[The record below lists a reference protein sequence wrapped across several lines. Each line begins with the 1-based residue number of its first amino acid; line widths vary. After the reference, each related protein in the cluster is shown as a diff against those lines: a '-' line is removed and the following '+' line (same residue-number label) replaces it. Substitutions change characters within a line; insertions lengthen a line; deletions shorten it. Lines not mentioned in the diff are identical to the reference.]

1 VTHGKRDE
9 YFMAEC
15 LRLACRGKGHVSPN
29 PLVGSVIVKD
39 GRVVGR
45 GFHEKFGEAHAE
57 INALQEAGRK
67 TRGATLYVNL
77 EPCSYYGR
85 TPPCTDAIV
94 EAGFRRVV
102 VGMIDPNPM
111 VKGRGVR
118 SLLSAGVK
126 VQVGTLADEC
136 QALNEFFVKKMT
148 TGLPFVT
155 LKIAQT
161 LDGKIALPDRRSPWI
176 TSEES
181 RRYVHQLR
189 SEYDAVLVGA
199 NTARIDDPRLTV
211 RLVRGRN
218 PKRVLLDGN
227 LSTPLSLHLFGDPG
241 RSRTIVIVREH
252 GNKEI
257 ERKRRILEQRGV
269 GIVEVKENK
278 AGTIA
283 LRRVLKSLADH
294 DILSV
299 LVEGGQSVFTQ
310 FLEQRLIDRLLVF
323 VAPKL
328 YGSVGVPGFRGIMHA
343 VSFSSS
349 SVEKIGEDILI
360 QCDVQMR
367 R

>member
-1 VTHGKRDE
+1 
-9 YFMAEC
+9 
-15 LRLACRGKGHVSPN
+15 
-29 PLVGSVIVKD
+29 
-39 GRVVGR
+39 VVG
-45 GFHEKFGEAHAE
+45 
-57 INALQEAGRK
+57 
-67 TRGATLYVNL
+67 TV
-77 EPCSYYGR
+77 
-85 TPPCTDAIV
+85 
-94 EAGFRRVV
+94 
-102 VGMIDPNPM
+102 DPNPV

-118 SLLSAGVK
+118 SLVSAGVK

-136 QALNEFFVKKMT
+136 QALNEFFVKKMA

-161 LDGKIALPDRRSPWI
+161 LDGKIALPRRRSQWI

-181 RRYVHQLR
+181 RRHVHQLR
-189 SEYDAVLVGA
+189 SEYDAVLIGA
-199 NTARIDDPRLTV
+199 NTARLDDPRLTI
-211 RLVRGRN
+211 RLVKGRN

-227 LSTPLSLHLFGDPG
+227 LTTPLSSHLFSDVG

-252 GNKEI
+252 GNKKI

-269 GIVEVKENK
+269 EIVEVKENK

-310 FLEQRLIDRLLVF
+310 FLEQRLVDRLLVF

-328 YGSVGVPGFRGIMHA
+328 YGSVGVPGFGRMSGA
-343 VSFSSS
+343 ATFSLS
-349 SVEKIGEDILI
+349 SVEKIGEDVLI
-360 QCDVQMR
+360 QCDVQKKR
-367 R
+367 